1 MALFNIFSKKKKET
15 LDKGLEK
22 TKDNIFSKLTRVVAG
37 KSQVDESVLDELEE
51 ILISSDVGVATTI
64 KIIDRIEERVA
75 RDKYLNADE
84 LSSYNA

>member
-1 MALFNIFSKKKKET
+1 MELFNILTKKKKET

-51 ILISSDVGVATTI
+51 ILISSEVGVATTI

-84 LSSYNA
+84 